1 MNKVKRYLLLA
12 VGLFFNSLGVSFVT
26 KAGLGTSPIS
36 SIPYVLSLNST
47 LTLGETTVLFSILL
61 ILLQLIMLRRHFRI
75 RDLLQLPVS
84 LLFGGFI
91 DLTMKLLFFVTPDR
105 YPENL
110 FYLAVGSAVL
120 GFGVW
125 LEVVAN
131 VVMLPGEAFV
141 RAVCL
146 VRKSDFG
153 KTKVAFDVSITI
165 AAALLSLLFS
175 RRVEG
180 VREGTVIAA
189 LLVGMIARRIARI
202 SLFVSDF
209 FRRRHE
215 TALENREAK

>member
-61 ILLQLIMLRRHFRI
+61 ILLQLMMLRRHFRI

-84 LLFGGFI
+84 FLFGGFI

-110 FYLAVGSAVL
+110 FYLTVGSAVL

-131 VVMLPGEAFV
+131 VVMLPGKPLCARSALFA
-141 RAVCL
+141 RANSAKQKWHSMC
-146 VRKSDFG
+146 RSQ
-153 KTKVAFDVSITI
+153 
-165 AAALLSLLFS
+165 SLRPFCRCFFPVGS
-175 RRVEG
+175 RE
-180 VREGTVIAA
+180 
-189 LLVGMIARRIARI
+189 
-202 SLFVSDF
+202 
-209 FRRRHE
+209 
-215 TALENREAK
+215 